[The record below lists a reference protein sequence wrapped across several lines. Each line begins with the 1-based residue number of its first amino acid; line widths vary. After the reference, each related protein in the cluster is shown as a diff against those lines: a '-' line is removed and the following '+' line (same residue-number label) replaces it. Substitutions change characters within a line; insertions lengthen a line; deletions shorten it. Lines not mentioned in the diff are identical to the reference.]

1 MFYLQYNTMK
11 AVYIR
16 CSTDKQDFCQQQH
29 CINQYLE
36 RINEPTDLYT
46 IQEKVSGTVKHTKRK
61 LHELL
66 ELCEKGSTIYIS
78 ELSRL
83 GRSMNDLFSIVSY
96 AGEKEIT
103 LIQCKDG
110 TTIENKSIGG
120 KALLFALSLAAEIE
134 VDNNRQRTK
143 MGIAARKARNEAV
156 GGTDELWGKNTGAN
170 RVEVMEKMRIVSVD
184 KKKENARKNP
194 NNIHFWTFIQKWM
207 RNNPEPKSCE
217 TWQIIADELNEFKFK
232 TSTGLEYNASRA
244 AAMYRNL
251 KKIMQ

>member
-1 MFYLQYNTMK
+1 MK
-11 AVYIR
+11 AIYIR
-16 CSTDKQDFCQQQH
+16 CSTDSQDFSQQQH
-29 CINQYLE
+29 CINQYLK
-36 RINEPTDLYT
+36 RMNKPTDLYT
-46 IQEKVSGTVKHTKRK
+46 VQEKISGTVKHTKRK

-96 AGEKEIT
+96 AGEKDIT

-134 VDNNRQRTK
+134 VENTRQRTK
-143 MGIAARKARNEAV
+143 MALAAKKARNEPV
-156 GGTDELWGKNTGAN
+156 GGTNELWGKNTGAN
-170 RVEVMEKMRIVSVD
+170 RSEAMEKMRMASID
-184 KKKENARKNP
+184 KKKENARSNQ
-194 NNIHFWTFIQKWM
+194 NNLQFWTFIQKWISSKG
-207 RNNPEPKSCE
+207 EPKNS
-217 TWQIIADELNEFKFK
+217 QIWACIAVELNEYNFK
-232 TSTGLEYNASRA
+232 TATGLEYNAIRA

-251 KKIMQ
+251 KKIMK